1 MPLGGHVPSY
11 RTLSSQLRPWGT
23 RPTNTARGR
32 IESIGTQG
40 MISAY
45 LERKFSRPR
54 AGPGNQKVRDMTKMK
69 TLAVLKLNDSNH
81 LEFAGALIS
90 TMLGKREILPI
101 IMPTGKNTGSIGN
114 KTTSTVQSLTVAAEA
129 EHS

>member
-1 MPLGGHVPSY
+1 MPLPCI
-11 RTLSSQLRPWGT
+11 
-23 RPTNTARGR
+23 ARR
-32 IESIGTQG
+32 HTQSAHRRVIV
-40 MISAY
+40 MIS
-45 LERKFSRPR
+45 
-54 AGPGNQKVRDMTKMK
+54 KVRLWFMEETSADLMTKMK

>member
-54 AGPGNQKVRDMTKMK
+54 AGPGNQKVRELRRFRMPAF
-69 TLAVLKLNDSNH
+69 AVGWLFPRDA
-81 LEFAGALIS
+81 FAVYCQTPHAICAQES
-90 TMLGKREILPI
+90 HCDDFK
-101 IMPTGKNTGSIGN
+101 S
-114 KTTSTVQSLTVAAEA
+114 AAVVYGRDF
-129 EHS
+129 S